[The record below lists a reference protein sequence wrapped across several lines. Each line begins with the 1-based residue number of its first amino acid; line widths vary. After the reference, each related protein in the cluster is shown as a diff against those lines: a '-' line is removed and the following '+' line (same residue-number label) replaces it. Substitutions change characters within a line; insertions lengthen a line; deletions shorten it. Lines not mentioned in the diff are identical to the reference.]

1 MGRRREG
8 EGHTCEFFLASP
20 ALHVII
26 FFSAPFSESLAS
38 YLLQCSKIKLVF
50 LHSQGPEA
58 STLPSPTREINL
70 HTAARVALKYKLP
83 TENPLV
89 TVHCSYCKASL
100 PTGIYEPSI
109 TCLLPTPQPPHRH
122 LAPSLL
128 PVATPAF
135 SSFPG

>member
-1 MGRRREG
+1 MSSSW
-8 EGHTCEFFLASP
+8 HPQLSM
-20 ALHVII
+20 LLY
-26 FFSAPFSESLAS
+26 FSLPHFPESLAS

-50 LHSQGPEA
+50 LHSQVPEA

-70 HTAARVALKYKLP
+70 HTAARVALKYELP

-100 PTGIYEPSI
+100 PTGTYEPSI

-135 SSFPG
+135 FSFPG